1 MVLEQHRKA
10 EISSSSAANAP
21 ELKAKGEV
29 LSPVKKLMGS
39 PSAKEVSLNTAKTST
54 QYLASDRFSDT
65 VSRLIST
72 FKTINNAVSS
82 LQMRR
87 KQCSWRTVVESYQT
101 ISSDSLEIEDLLI
114 ILSIWREAFS
124 LRWQV
129 KTTDSHNNPRSHELV
144 VEIPSQHTTSSITDA
159 QNTSVSQS
167 PPASQGL
174 ASAPIVSA
182 SQLHFQRIGIY
193 T

>member
-10 EISSSSAANAP
+10 ENSSSVTATAP
-21 ELKAKGEV
+21 DAKVKGEV

-39 PSAKEVSLNTAKTST
+39 PPSKETATKSAKPTT
-54 QYLASDRFSDT
+54 QCISSDRFSDT

-82 LQMRR
+82 LQARR
-87 KQCSWRTVVESYQT
+87 KQCPWTTVVESYQT
-101 ISSDSLEIEDLLI
+101 ISSDALQIEDLLV

-129 KTTDSHNNPRSHELV
+129 KTTDSHNNPRSHELI
-144 VEIPSQHTTSSITDA
+144 VEIPSQRTANSAVMDQEDSA
-159 QNTSVSQS
+159 LQ
-167 PPASQGL
+167 
-174 ASAPIVSA
+174 SAPAVSA

>member
-1 MVLEQHRKA
+1 VLEQHRKA
-10 EISSSSAANAP
+10 ENSSSVAANAP
-21 ELKAKGEV
+21 DLKVKGEV

-39 PSAKEVSLNTAKTST
+39 PPAKEATLNAVKATAQCLPSG
-54 QYLASDRFSDT
+54 RFSDT

-82 LQMRR
+82 LQVRR
-87 KQCSWRTVVESYQT
+87 KQCPWTTVVESYQT
-101 ISSDSLEIEDLLI
+101 ISSDSLESEDLLV

-124 LRWQV
+124 LRWHV
-129 KTTDSHNNPRSHELV
+129 KTTDSHNNPRTHELM
-144 VEIPSQHTTSSITDA
+144 VEIPSQRTP
-159 QNTSVSQS
+159 NTIVAEQEDSALQS
-167 PPASQGL
+167 TPV
-174 ASAPIVSA
+174 VSA